1 MKSHPI
7 YYVATPTTH
16 LVGGGGGGWCGK
28 PQAAFFAT
36 LFLLLLIL
44 PHAAHAHK
52 AYADAEGLH
61 CGYCHVNP
69 AGKGPR
75 NYRGA
80 FYAKQMHSFAGF
92 NDAAEA
98 KAAGVEIGPEADSK
112 PASLLAGKS
121 VLPPPVP
128 KPTPPPFPA
137 EPKPP
142 FTDPRNVPDFGEWQ
156 SPEGMVFIKIPAGS
170 YVRGTTD
177 AQKAALQKAGQW
189 SPLNRVEQPAKT
201 VTISRPFLLSK
212 TEVTQKQWNALMVP
226 PPAPVVLG
234 KNGKP
239 LKPKV
244 KPAVNPAAF
253 QNGGDAP
260 NRPVENVSWN
270 DAKSFCRTLRTASQA
285 DGDTSGKYRLP
296 TEAEWEYAARAGSP
310 DLYPMGADKKPAT
323 PETLPS
329 MVWMNANAQ
338 NTTHPVGQ
346 KTPNAWGLCDMA
358 GNVWEWCEDAYSP
371 TAYRDL
377 PTTDPLY
384 QSKFATERVMR
395 GGCWF
400 LDARAQRV
408 GLRGGNLPTL
418 KSQYVGFRVV
428 REL

>member
-1 MKSHPI
+1 MRN
-7 YYVATPTTH
+7 YRW
-16 LVGGGGGGWCGK
+16 GGVI
-28 PQAAFFAT
+28 A
-36 LFLLLLIL
+36 LLLLAL
-44 PHAAHAHK
+44 SQTAHAYPRFAK
-52 AYADAEGLH
+52 AEGVS
-61 CGYCHVNP
+61 CAYCHVKLS
-69 AGKGPR
+69 GGGVR

-92 NDAAEA
+92 NDEAEA
-98 KAAGVEIGPEADSK
+98 KAANVAVGPEADKK
-112 PASLLAGKS
+112 PASLVKGAS
-121 VLPPPVP
+121 VLPPPA
-128 KPTPPPFPA
+128 PTPPPA
-137 EPKPP
+137 APKPP
-142 FTDPRNVPDFGEWQ
+142 FVDPRNVPDFGEWL
-156 SPEGMVFIKIPAGS
+156 SPEGIVFIKIPAGS

-189 SPLNRVEQPAKT
+189 SALNSVEQPAKT

-212 TEVTQKQWNALMVP
+212 TEVTQKQWDDQMVP
-226 PPAPVVLG
+226 PPAAPQLG

-239 LKPKV
+239 LRV
-244 KPAVNPAAF
+244 KAIVNPSAF
-253 QNGGDAP
+253 KNTTEAP

-270 DAKSFCRTLRTASQA
+270 DAKLYCRTLRASSQE
-285 DGDTSGKYRLP
+285 DGDTTGKYRLP

-310 DLYPMGADKKPAT
+310 DLYPMGPDKKPVT
-323 PETLPS
+323 PETLGG
-329 MVWMNANAQ
+329 MAWMNGNAA
-338 NTTHPVGQ
+338 NTTHAAGQ
-346 KTPNAWGLCDMA
+346 KTPNAWGLCDMT

-377 PTTDPLY
+377 PANDPLY